1 MLQIER
7 KIYIFRTKE
16 IWFSD
21 YPFDVEGYDGV
32 TFLACKN
39 KVDRE
44 GFTREEFTTLVI
56 DLTQDLDVI
65 WENMSKSSCRYAI
78 NRAIRDGVKV
88 ELSKNYEEFYEIN
101 RSFRKAKGLPQ
112 SSITVEFMEKYG
124 TLLVA
129 ESDGEILGGQLYLED
144 ENNMRWLLGA
154 SKRLEVDKE
163 KATLI
168 GNANRL
174 MIWEAI
180 KYAKEKGI
188 KEFDLGG
195 YTGGDNKDTID
206 IFKQSFGGKLTTHYI
221 YRKEYSKI
229 YKFAKKVYQLKRG

>member
-7 KIYIFRTKE
+7 KRYIFRTKE

-21 YPFDVEGYDGV
+21 YLFDVEGYDGV
-32 TFLACKN
+32 TFRACKN
-39 KVDRE
+39 KIDIK

-56 DLTQDLDVI
+56 DLMQDLDVI
-65 WENMSKSSCRYAI
+65 WGNMSKSSCRYAI

-88 ELSKNYEEFYEIN
+88 ELSQNYEEFYEIN
-101 RSFRKAKGLPQ
+101 RSFRKNKGLPLG
-112 SSITVEFMEKYG
+112 SETVEFMEKYG
-124 TLLVA
+124 TLFIA

-144 ENNMRWLLGA
+144 ENNIRWLLGA
-154 SKRLEVDKE
+154 SQRLEVNKE

-188 KEFDLGG
+188 KDFDLGG

-221 YRKEYSKI
+221 YRKDYSKI